1 FNLVLVQRSQLIV
14 SQCCQLTTIFR
25 SVAVE
30 AICNFCHDLVL
41 HQRMLLTLT
50 LLLASGLLMLE
61 PVSPMGIYADSKYDP
76 TKPAVDQP
84 PTTTLAGNHRG
95 IHHEPVVAKFLP
107 DSISQSDK
115 LRAFLECRRECIA
128 KCDRLVYI
136 YTDKKEYCHDC
147 IRQCMLSFLQQAKSL
162 GIEFSSQPASKDQMQ
177 GDAPVVD
184 NDDEKRKGRR
194 RGGGRKRRRNK
205 RKQRRERRRKEKQQR
220 QALLKNCIVHK

>member
-1 FNLVLVQRSQLIV
+1 
-14 SQCCQLTTIFR
+14 
-25 SVAVE
+25 
-30 AICNFCHDLVL
+30 
-41 HQRMLLTLT
+41 MLLTLT

-61 PVSPMGIYADSKYDP
+61 PVSPMGIYADSKYDS

-84 PTTTLAGNHRG
+84 PTTSLAGNHRG

-136 YTDKKEYCHDC
+136 YTDKK
-147 IRQCMLSFLQQAKSL
+147 
-162 GIEFSSQPASKDQMQ
+162 IEFSSQPASKDKMQ